1 MGTFKQEKSFD
12 ERKKDCDKAKKRYPN
27 RIPVI
32 CEKHPDSNLT
42 EIDKK
47 KYLVPRDMTVSTFIY
62 VLRKRIDKLDKQ
74 QAIYL
79 FVGNT
84 IPQVSKQMADVYQEH
99 ADDDGFLYMTYS
111 AESTF
116 GSMLEEFEVVEDNDE
131 QE

>member
-1 MGTFKQEKSFD
+1 MTTFKQEKTLA
-12 ERKKDCDKAKKRYPN
+12 ERKKDCDKAKKRYPS

-32 CEKHPDSNLT
+32 CEKHCDSNLP

-47 KYLVPRDMTVSTFIY
+47 KYLVPKDMTVSTFIY

-79 FVGNT
+79 FAGNT
-84 IPQVSKQMADVYQEH
+84 LPQVSKNMADIYQEH
-99 ADDDGFLYMTYS
+99 ADEDGFLYMTYS

-116 GSMLEEFEVVEDNDE
+116 GSKE
-131 QE
+131 QEQEQEQEQE